1 MDTQN
6 LPDQIIPIFMSFDKN
21 YALGAGVSLYS
32 LLSHAS
38 RHTSAIDF
46 SPLNQSNQLL
56 GANIVYKIHC
66 LIKGVTLEQQNKLL
80 KTLEPFKKFASLE
93 FIDINSLDH
102 SIESYLNESCSKR
115 YGGLLVLCRLLLA
128 SLFPNYSKIISI
140 DVDTVF
146 LGDVASAYF
155 ALDNDPTKLL
165 GMVRDTFSHLPFEA
179 FCDFC
184 ERTCKNFKMD
194 FSRFSP
200 NELKHIHQGFNMGFL
215 VANLDLWRENGFE
228 KTALEF
234 LKTRGKDLF
243 YPEQCLINMVFW
255 KRILELPIYYNCYS
269 DFFKEHYPKNII
281 MLHFIQYKPWRSVSS
296 LNGRLICYEAEASF
310 WLANLFCTPFKNDF
324 FKERLEMA
332 KDQQMQSFKTHIRS
346 KTIRDYFYFR
356 IKNILKSFCKT
367 KH

>member
-1 MDTQN
+1 MDTQTPQN
-6 LPDQIIPIFMSFDKN
+6 QIIPIFMSFDKN

-46 SPLNQSNQLL
+46 SPLNQSNELL

-80 KTLEPFKKFASLE
+80 KTIEPFKKFASLE
-93 FIDINSLDH
+93 FIDINSLDN
-102 SIESYLNESCSKR
+102 SIESYLSESCSKR

-155 ALDNDPTKLL
+155 ALDNDPTKSL
-165 GMVRDTFSHLPFEA
+165 GMVRDTFSHLSFEA

-184 ERTCKNFKMD
+184 ERACKNFKMD

-200 NELKHIHQGFNMGFL
+200 DELKRIHQGFNMGFL
-215 VANLDLWRENGFE
+215 VAHLDRWRQDGFE
-228 KTALEF
+228 KIALEF

-243 YPEQCLINMVFW
+243 YPEQCLVNMVFLEC
-255 KRILELPIYYNCYS
+255 ILELPIYYNCYS
-269 DFFKEHYPKNII
+269 DFFNQHYPKNII
-281 MLHFIQYKPWRSVSS
+281 MLHFIKYKPWRSVSS

-332 KDQQMQSFKTHIRS
+332 KDQQMHSFKTHIRS
-346 KTIRDYFYFR
+346 QTIRNYFYFR
-356 IKNILKSFCKT
+356 VKNILKKVFKLS
-367 KH
+367 

>member
-1 MDTQN
+1 MDTQTLQN
-6 LPDQIIPIFMSFDKN
+6 QIIPIFMSFDKN

-38 RHTSAIDF
+38 RHTSMVDF
-46 SPLNQSNQLL
+46 SPLNQNNELL

-80 KTLEPFKKFASLE
+80 KTIEPFKKFASLE
-93 FIDINSLDH
+93 FIDINSLDN
-102 SIESYLNESCSKR
+102 SIESCLNESCSKR

-155 ALDNDPTKLL
+155 ALDNEPTKSL
-165 GMVRDTFSHLPFEA
+165 GMVRDTFSHLSFEA

-184 ERTCKNFKMD
+184 ERACKNFKMD

-200 NELKHIHQGFNMGFL
+200 NELKRIHQGFNMGFL
-215 VANLDLWRENGFE
+215 VVHLDRWRQDGFE

-234 LKTRGKDLF
+234 
-243 YPEQCLINMVFW
+243 
-255 KRILELPIYYNCYS
+255 
-269 DFFKEHYPKNII
+269 
-281 MLHFIQYKPWRSVSS
+281 
-296 LNGRLICYEAEASF
+296 
-310 WLANLFCTPFKNDF
+310 
-324 FKERLEMA
+324 
-332 KDQQMQSFKTHIRS
+332 
-346 KTIRDYFYFR
+346 
-356 IKNILKSFCKT
+356 
-367 KH
+367 

>member
-6 LPDQIIPIFMSFDKN
+6 LPDQIIPIFVSFDKN
-21 YALGAGVSLYS
+21 YVLGAGVCLYS

-46 SPLNQSNQLL
+46 SPLSQSNKLSP
-56 GANIVYKIHC
+56 ANIVYKIHC
-66 LIKGVTLEQQNKLL
+66 LVKEVTLEQQNKLL
-80 KTLEPFKKFASLE
+80 KTIEPFKKFASLE
-93 FIDINSLDH
+93 FINIDSLDH

-165 GMVRDTFSHLPFEA
+165 GMVRDTFSHLSFEA
-179 FCDFC
+179 FCDFI
-184 ERTCKNFKMD
+184 ERACKNFKID
-194 FSRFSP
+194 LSRFSQ
-200 NELKHIHQGFNMGFL
+200 NELKRIHQGFNMGFL

-228 KTALEF
+228 RIALEF
-234 LKTRGKDLF
+234 LKNRGKDLF
-243 YPEQCLINMVFW
+243 YPEQCLVNMVFLE
-255 KRILELPIYYNCYS
+255 RILELPIYYNCYS
-269 DFFKEHYPKNII
+269 DSFKEHYPKNII
-281 MLHFIQYKPWRSVSS
+281 MLHFIKHKPWRSVSS

-324 FKERLEMA
+324 FKERLEMV
-332 KDQQMQSFKTHIRS
+332 KDQQMRSFKTHIRS

-356 IKNILKSFCKT
+356 IKTFLRSFFGN
-367 KH
+367 

>member
-1 MDTQN
+1 MNVQTSPNQV
-6 LPDQIIPIFMSFDKN
+6 IPIFISFDKN

-38 RHTSAIDF
+38 KHTSAIDF
-46 SPLNQSNQLL
+46 SPINQNNKLSP
-56 GANIVYKIHC
+56 ANIVYKIHC

-80 KTLEPFKKFASLE
+80 KTIEPFKEFASLE

-115 YGGLLVLCRLLLA
+115 YGGLLILCRLLLA

-146 LGDVASAYF
+146 LGDIASAYF

-165 GMVRDTFSHLPFEA
+165 GMVKDTFSHLSFEA
-179 FCDFC
+179 FCHFIQ
-184 ERTCKNFKMD
+184 RICKNFKID
-194 FSRFSP
+194 FSRFSA
-200 NELKHIHQGFNMGFL
+200 NELQRIHQGFNMGFL

-228 KTALEF
+228 KIALEF

-255 KRILELPIYYNCYS
+255 KRILELPIHYNCYS
-269 DFFKEHYPKNII
+269 DFFNQHYPKNIV
-281 MLHFIQYKPWRSVSS
+281 MLHFIKYKPWHSISS
-296 LNGRLICYEAEASF
+296 LNDRLICYEATASF

-346 KTIRDYFYFR
+346 QTIRDYFCYR
-356 IKNILKSFCKT
+356 IKNILKKVFKFS
-367 KH
+367 

>member
-1 MDTQN
+1 MDTQTPHN
-6 LPDQIIPIFMSFDKN
+6 QIIPIFMSFDKN
-21 YALGAGVSLYS
+21 YALGASVSLYS

-46 SPLNQSNQLL
+46 SSLNQNNQLL

-80 KTLEPFKKFASLE
+80 KTIEPFKTFASLE
-93 FIDINSLDH
+93 FIHTDSLDN

-115 YGGLLVLCRLLLA
+115 YGGLLVLCRLLLS

-140 DVDTVF
+140 DADTIF

-155 ALDNDPTKLL
+155 VLDNDPTKSL
-165 GMVRDTFSHLPFEA
+165 GMVRDTFSRLPFEA

-184 ERTCKNFKMD
+184 ERACKNFKMD
-194 FSRFSP
+194 FSRFSQ
-200 NELKHIHQGFNMGFL
+200 NELKRIHQGFNMGFL
-215 VANLDLWRENGFE
+215 VANLDLWRQDGFE
-228 KTALEF
+228 KIALEF

-243 YPEQCLINMVFW
+243 YPEQCLVNMVFLE
-255 KRILELPIYYNCYS
+255 RVLELPIHYNCYS
-269 DFFKEHYPKNII
+269 DFFNQHYDKNII
-281 MLHFIQYKPWRSVSS
+281 MLHFIKYKPWRSVSS
-296 LNGRLICYEAEASF
+296 LNGRLVCYEAEAGF

-356 IKNILKSFCKT
+356 IKNTLKKVFKPT
-367 KH
+367 

>member
-6 LPDQIIPIFMSFDKN
+6 QIIPIFMSFDKN
-21 YALGAGVSLYS
+21 YVLGASVSLYS

-46 SPLNQSNQLL
+46 SPLNQNNELL
-56 GANIVYKIHC
+56 GTNIVYKIHC

-80 KTLEPFKKFASLE
+80 KTIEPFKTFASLE
-93 FIDINSLDH
+93 FIHTDSLDN

-140 DVDTVF
+140 DTDTVF

-155 ALDNDPTKLL
+155 ALDNDPTKSL
-165 GMVRDTFSHLPFEA
+165 GMVRDTFSRLPFEE
-179 FCDFC
+179 FCRFC
-184 ERTCKNFKMD
+184 ERACKNFKMD

-200 NELKHIHQGFNMGFL
+200 DGLKRIHQGFNMGFL
-215 VANLDLWRENGFE
+215 VANLDLWRQDGFE

-243 YPEQCLINMVFW
+243 YPEQCLVNMVFW
-255 KRILELPIYYNCYS
+255 ERILELPIHYNCYS
-269 DFFKEHYPKNII
+269 DFFNQHYDKNII
-281 MLHFIQYKPWRSVSS
+281 MLHFIKYKPWRSVSS
-296 LNGRLICYEAEASF
+296 LNGRLVCYEAEAGF
-310 WLANLFCTPFKNDF
+310 WLANLFHTPFKNDF

-346 KTIRDYFYFR
+346 KTIRSYLGFR
-356 IKNILKSFCKT
+356 VKTFLKSFFCKT
-367 KH
+367 KP

>member
-32 LLSHAS
+32 LLSCAS

-46 SPLNQSNQLL
+46 SPLNQNNKLL
-56 GANIVYKIHC
+56 DANIVYKIHC

-80 KTLEPFKKFASLE
+80 KTIEPFKKFASLE
-93 FIDINSLDH
+93 FIDTNSLDH

-165 GMVRDTFSHLPFEA
+165 GMVRDTFSHLSFEA
-179 FCDFC
+179 FCDFI
-184 ERTCKNFKMD
+184 ERACKNFKID
-194 FSRFSP
+194 FSHFSQ
-200 NELKHIHQGFNMGFL
+200 NELQRIHQGFNMGFL

-228 KTALEF
+228 KIFSTL
-234 LKTRGKDLF
+234 
-243 YPEQCLINMVFW
+243 
-255 KRILELPIYYNCYS
+255 S
-269 DFFKEHYPKNII
+269 
-281 MLHFIQYKPWRSVSS
+281 SV
-296 LNGRLICYEAEASF
+296 
-310 WLANLFCTPFKNDF
+310 
-324 FKERLEMA
+324 
-332 KDQQMQSFKTHIRS
+332 
-346 KTIRDYFYFR
+346 
-356 IKNILKSFCKT
+356 
-367 KH
+367 